1 MNMRQSIRIALHALV
16 ANKLRAVL
24 TMLGIIIGVGAVI
37 ALLSIG
43 EGAQAA
49 ILQQIE
55 DIGSNLIFVV
65 PGDFRAGSTFS
76 RSISTEVLTLDDAE
90 AIAQPGNCPS
100 VAAVAPQYEH
110 GGEVVYRSASL
121 YTDLIGTTPEFQEIR
136 NYVPHIG
143 QFFSE
148 QDVAAAA
155 RVVAVGADVAEE
167 LFGSEDPIG
176 RIVRINRLPFRV
188 VAVFEK
194 KGTSAFGDTRDRVV
208 VMPINTALRLF
219 GRDATSGGRSI
230 VTSIN
235 VSARDD
241 AHVEQAIREIT
252 FLLRD
257 RHRIQTGTDDFS
269 VTSQKDIMDLT
280 ASVAR
285 VLTTFLAAIAA
296 ISLLVGGIGI
306 MNIMLV
312 SVVERTREIGLRKA
326 IGARPSDILTQFLI
340 EAVILSLAGGVV
352 GILVGIGLSAL
363 VNLSGA
369 FMAKLSLQAIGMAV
383 GFSIAVGLFFGIYPA
398 RRAAVLNPIEA
409 LRYE

>member
-1 MNMRQSIRIALHALV
+1 MSIQQTIHIALRALV
-16 ANKLRAVL
+16 ANKLRAAL

-49 ILQQIE
+49 ILQQIQ

-65 PGDFRAGSTFS
+65 PGDFRAGSTFN
-76 RSISTEVLTLDDAE
+76 RSISTEVLTLEDAE
-90 AIAQPGNCPS
+90 AIALPSNCPS

-110 GGEVVYRSASL
+110 GGEVVYRDASL
-121 YTDLIGTTPEFQEIR
+121 YTEVIGTTPEFQQIR
-136 NYVPHIG
+136 NYVPRVG
-143 QFFSE
+143 QFFSH
-148 QDVAAAA
+148 QDVATAA
-155 RVVAVGADVAEE
+155 RVVAIGADVAEE

-176 RIVRINRLPFRV
+176 RIVRVNRTPFRV
-188 VAVFEK
+188 VAVFTK
-194 KGTSAFGDTRDRVV
+194 KGVGAFGDTRDRVI
-208 VMPINTALRLF
+208 VMPIKAALRLF

-235 VSARDD
+235 VSALDE

-252 FLLRD
+252 LLLRD
-257 RHRIQTGTDDFS
+257 RHRIQSGSDDFS
-269 VTSQKDIMDLT
+269 VTSQKDIMELT
-280 ASVAR
+280 SSVAQ

-326 IGARPSDILTQFLI
+326 IGARSADILTQFLI
-340 EAVILSLAGGVV
+340 EAVILSLAGGMVGVV
-352 GILVGIGLSAL
+352 VGIGLSAL
-363 VNLSGA
+363 VNLSGV
-369 FMAKLSLQAIGMAV
+369 FMARLSLQAIVMAV

-398 RRAAVLNPIEA
+398 RRAAVLSPIEA